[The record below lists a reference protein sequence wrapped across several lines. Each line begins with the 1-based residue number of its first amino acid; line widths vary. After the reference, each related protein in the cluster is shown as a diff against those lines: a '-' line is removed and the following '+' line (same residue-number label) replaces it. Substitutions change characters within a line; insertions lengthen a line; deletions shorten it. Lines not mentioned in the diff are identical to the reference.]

1 MANQG
6 QSTHQG
12 LEGLTAAANQAAKAE
27 GAKKGLPPV
36 HLWNPEF
43 CGDLNMRIAVDGTW
57 FYEGTPIGRKRLVK
71 LFSRI
76 LRHDEDGKYYLVTPV
91 EKVGLQVEDAPFVGV
106 EMLIEGKGEDQIL
119 QFRTNVDD
127 WVRVDHDHPLRFEV
141 DPASDGLKPYVLV
154 RARLEALISRAVY
167 YDLAALGCEHNIDNE
182 MWFGVWSSET
192 FFKMALVSELAG

>member
-1 MANQG
+1 MNDNKHAQA
-6 QSTHQG
+6 
-12 LEGLTAAANQAAKAE
+12 EGFDLSRFAKAGGE
-27 GAKKGLPPV
+27 AGEYSGLPPV

-91 EKVGLQVEDAPFVGV
+91 EKVGLEVEDAPFLGV
-106 EMLIEGKGEDQIL
+106 EMRIQGEGKDQVL

-127 WVRVDHDHPLRFEV
+127 WVEVDGDHPLRFEV
-141 DPASDGLKPYVLV
+141 DPVSNGLKPYVLV

-182 MWFGVWSSET
+182 VWFGVWSCGV
-192 FFKMALVSELAG
+192 FFKMALAGDLDG

>member
-1 MANQG
+1 MNDKKHVQA
-6 QSTHQG
+6 
-12 LEGLTAAANQAAKAE
+12 EGFDLSRFAKAGGE
-27 GAKKGLPPV
+27 AGERSGLPPV

-57 FYEGTPIGRKRLVK
+57 YYEGTPIGRKRLVK

-91 EKVGLQVEDAPFVGV
+91 AKVGLGVEDAPFLGV
-106 EMLIEGKGEDQIL
+106 EMRIQGEGADQVL

-127 WVRVDHDHPLRFEV
+127 WVKVDRDHPLRFEV
-141 DPASDGLKPYVLV
+141 DPVSDGLKPYVLV

-167 YDLAALGCEHNIDNE
+167 YDLAALGCENNIDNE
-182 MWFGVWSSET
+182 VWFGVWSCGV
-192 FFKMALVSELAG
+192 FFKMALANDLDG

>member
-1 MANQG
+1 MKDTRHVAPENFDL
-6 QSTHQG
+6 SRF
-12 LEGLTAAANQAAKAE
+12 AKA
-27 GAKKGLPPV
+27 GDGPSDSSGLPPV

-57 FYEGTPIGRKRLVK
+57 FYEGTPIGRKRMVK

-76 LRHDEDGKYYLVTPV
+76 LRHDEDGKFYLVTPV

-106 EMLIEGKGEDQIL
+106 EMRIQGEGADQIL

-127 WVRVDHDHPLRFEV
+127 WVSVDKDHPLRFEV
-141 DPASDGLKPYVLV
+141 DPVSDGLKPYVLV

-167 YDLAALGCEHNIDNE
+167 YDLAALGVEHNIDE
-182 MWFGVWSSET
+182 ETWFGVWSSGV
-192 FFKMALVSELAG
+192 FFKMALADDLAE

>member
-1 MANQG
+1 MKDKKYASPENFDL
-6 QSTHQG
+6 SRF
-12 LEGLTAAANQAAKAE
+12 AKAGGE
-27 GAKKGLPPV
+27 QGEHSGLPPV

-91 EKVGLQVEDAPFVGV
+91 EKVGLRVEDAPFVGV
-106 EMLIEGKGEDQIL
+106 EMRVEGEGADQML

-127 WVRVDHDHPLRFEV
+127 WVSVDKDHPLRFEV
-141 DPASDGLKPYVLV
+141 DPVSNGLKPYVLV
-154 RARLEALISRAVY
+154 RARLEALISRPVY
-167 YDLAALGCEHNIDNE
+167 YDLAALGVEHNIDKE
-182 MWFGVWSSET
+182 MWFGVWSNGD
-192 FFKMALVSELAG
+192 FFKMAPVSDLAG